1 MFVMIIIIIK
11 MTHWLCP
18 QEKGVPNPCFSMIA
32 LCGIFFLNM
41 VTYDTPS
48 SLVMLLVLFVQLE
61 A

>member
-1 MFVMIIIIIK
+1 MIIIVIIIK

-18 QEKGVPNPCFSMIA
+18 QEREVPNPCFSMIA
-32 LCGIFFLNM
+32 LCAIFFNM
-41 VTYDTPS
+41 VTYDIPY